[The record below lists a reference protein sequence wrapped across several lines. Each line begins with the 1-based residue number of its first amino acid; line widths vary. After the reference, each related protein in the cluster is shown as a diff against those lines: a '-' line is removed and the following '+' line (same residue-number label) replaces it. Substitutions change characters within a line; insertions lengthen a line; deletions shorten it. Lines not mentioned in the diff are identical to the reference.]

1 MADLTDDE
9 IDAALERGRMAR
21 MAEPRVVEARYDRTA
36 GRMVVDLTNGCTF
49 LFPPRS
55 LQGLESAS
63 DDEIAGVE
71 VLGSGSGLHW
81 EAGGADY
88 TIAGLLAGRF
98 GTKAYMEAGSR
109 DVRAGDHD
117 GPALKAG

>member
-63 DDEIAGVE
+63 DDEIAAVE
-71 VLGSGSGLHW
+71 VLGGGSGLHW
-81 EAGGADY
+81 EVGGADY

-98 GTKAYMEAGSR
+98 GTRAYMEGGSR
-109 DVRAGDHD
+109 DVRAGDRD